1 LEQENDDGYPVPSP
15 RETGMRLTGYTDYA
29 LRVLIRLALQPER
42 LTTIANI
49 AKDYGISENHLM
61 KVVHQLGVA
70 GVIDT
75 VRGRKGGLRLRKSP
89 AAISVG
95 QVVRLMEPDMDI
107 VPCFNDANACVIESA
122 CLLRGALAEARD
134 AFLET
139 LDRYTLADLV
149 KPRRRLSALFS
160 IKERPA

>member
-1 LEQENDDGYPVPSP
+1 
-15 RETGMRLTGYTDYA
+15 MRLTGYTDYA